1 MVALASL
8 NDHIISQRIVQYPS
22 WIERNFDA
30 NGSPCEE
37 DPEVTVM
44 VIENVYAKPLEYISI
59 KVDF

>member
-1 MVALASL
+1 MS

-37 DPEVTVM
+37 APEVPVM
-44 VIENVYAKPLEYISI
+44 IIERVLAKPLEYISI
-59 KVDF
+59 KVDL